1 MSNKASDSSAEQQYC
16 YRGKDMYLVTAAGRI
31 TCLRCT
37 AKSNR
42 SGLQCKK
49 PALKVSRTQK
59 CGHHGG
65 RPHSPE
71 TIQRIANAN
80 TTHGQSTKAALQRY
94 QSEKVLLRELEDV
107 LHVMGWAEGPRTQG
121 RKPEGYRGVE
131 SKSDVLR
138 MIRERVL
145 HRI

>member
-1 MSNKASDSSAEQQYC
+1 MATDVQAVSRQSGGEVLEQYMLTAG
-16 YRGKDMYLVTAAGRI
+16 GKI
-31 TCLRCT
+31 QCLRCT
-37 AKSNR
+37 ARSNR

-80 TTHGQSTKAALQRY
+80 TIHGQSTKVALQRH

-107 LHVMGWAEGPRTQG
+107 LHVMGWADGPRTQG
-121 RKPEGYRGVE
+121 RKPKGYEGVYCE
-131 SKSDVLR
+131 SDVVR
-138 MIRERVL
+138 MIHERVL
-145 HRI
+145 HRM

>member
-1 MSNKASDSSAEQQYC
+1 MAIDGQAVSSQSGGDVLEQYMLTAG
-16 YRGKDMYLVTAAGRI
+16 GKI
-31 TCLRCT
+31 QCLRCT
-37 AKSNR
+37 ARSNR

-80 TTHGQSTKAALQRY
+80 TTHGQSTKAALQ
-94 QSEKVLLRELEDV
+94 QHQAEKVLLRELEDV
-107 LHVMGWAEGPRTQG
+107 LHVMGWADGPRTQG
-121 RKPEGYRGVE
+121 RKPKGYEGVHSRE
-131 SKSDVLR
+131 EVLALFGQGL
-138 MIRERVL
+138 L

>member
-1 MSNKASDSSAEQQYC
+1 MANDRQAVSSQSGGDVLEQYMLTAG
-16 YRGKDMYLVTAAGRI
+16 GKI
-31 TCLRCT
+31 QCLRCT
-37 AKSNR
+37 ARSNR

-80 TTHGQSTKAALQRY
+80 TVHGQSTKVALQ
-94 QSEKVLLRELEDV
+94 QHQAEKVLLRELEDV
-107 LHVMGWAEGPRTQG
+107 LHVMGWAQGPRTQG
-121 RKPEGYRGVE
+121 RKPKGYVGVYSE
-131 SKSDVLR
+131 SDVIR

-145 HRI
+145 HRM